1 MSDRPIIVKPHEIA
15 APPPRGVTVRNA
27 SLTNALVHKPEAALA
42 LLSMVAPVALDDVS
56 IDERGS
62 VIIEN
67 DAFIK
72 AIRTIPGVVTKPGGL
87 EANNG
92 LCGAGCGAEAIG
104 MRPADL
110 AANNGLC
117 GAGCGAEDIAD
128 AVKRQR

>member
-15 APPPRGVTVRNA
+15 VPPPRAVTVRNA
-27 SLTNALVHKPEAALA
+27 SLTNALVHKPDAALA
-42 LLSMVAPVALDDVS
+42 LLNMVAPVQLEDVS

-62 VIIEN
+62 VTIEN

-72 AIRTIPGVVTKPGGL
+72 AIRAIPGVVTRPGGL
-87 EANNG
+87 EAGNG

-104 MRPADL
+104 TKPLDL

-117 GAGCGAEDIAD
+117 GAGCGAEEIGGGIN
-128 AVKRQR
+128 RRG

>member
-1 MSDRPIIVKPHEIA
+1 
-15 APPPRGVTVRNA
+15 
-27 SLTNALVHKPEAALA
+27 
-42 LLSMVAPVALDDVS
+42 MVAPVELDDVS

-62 VIIEN
+62 VVIEN
-67 DAFIK
+67 DGFIK

-92 LCGAGCGAEAIG
+92 LCGAGCGAEASIG
-104 MRPADL
+104 VRPADL

-128 AVKRQR
+128 SVKRQRQR